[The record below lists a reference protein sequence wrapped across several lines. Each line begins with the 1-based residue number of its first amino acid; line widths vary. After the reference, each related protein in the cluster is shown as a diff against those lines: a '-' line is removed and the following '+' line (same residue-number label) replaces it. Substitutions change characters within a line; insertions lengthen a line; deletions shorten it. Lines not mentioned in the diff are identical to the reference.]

1 MSEGVPVQ
9 VFRLEKMARP
19 DLAHL
24 LNTMSV
30 ACYAKLSGTPYV
42 IKTVAHPMA
51 QELVIGI
58 GSAHVS
64 RGRMQPPDRYVGI
77 TTVFTADGHYRVSNV
92 SREAP
97 YDQYAAELLNA
108 LRTCIDD
115 VKARNGW
122 QQQDT
127 IRLIFHVF
135 KDLKDAEAQAVKTLV
150 QSLTTEYAGV
160 EFAFLH
166 IIEDHDWMMYDL
178 SSPGVGEGS
187 KVKGKC
193 VPVRGHAVP
202 ISRSQML
209 ITTTGPRELKV
220 ATHGAPQ
227 PLLIQLH
234 RESTFTDLD
243 YLAGQVFRFS
253 ALSWRRLY
261 PSRTP
266 VTTVYSDLIARLL
279 GQLRSVRNW
288 NSDITSTKLRES
300 RWFL

>member
-1 MSEGVPVQ
+1 M
-9 VFRLEKMARP
+9 L
-19 DLAHL
+19 
-24 LNTMSV
+24 
-30 ACYAKLSGTPYV
+30 
-42 IKTVAHPMA
+42 
-51 QELVIGI
+51 
-58 GSAHVS
+58 
-64 RGRMQPPDRYVGI
+64 
-77 TTVFTADGHYRVSNV
+77 
-92 SREAP
+92 
-97 YDQYAAELLNA
+97 
-108 LRTCIDD
+108 DD

-122 QQQDT
+122 QPQDT
-127 IRLIFHVF
+127 IRLIFHFF

-209 ITTTGPRELKV
+209 ITTMGPRELKV

-234 RESTFTDLD
+234 REPTFTDLD
-243 YLAGQVFRFS
+243 YLAGQAVEPHASEPAAQTLSRRDAPMAVGQRRSGQEAHPLAHHVRARNPRHPVACF
-253 ALSWRRLY
+253 ALGVRRRDRRGHQSEGRACEHWACY
-261 PSRTP
+261 SSTATSTWAPPADPAWAHTRTPSSPSR
-266 VTTVYSDLIARLL
+266 
-279 GQLRSVRNW
+279 
-288 NSDITSTKLRES
+288 
-300 RWFL
+300 

>member
-1 MSEGVPVQ
+1 
-9 VFRLEKMARP
+9 
-19 DLAHL
+19 
-24 LNTMSV
+24 
-30 ACYAKLSGTPYV
+30 
-42 IKTVAHPMA
+42 
-51 QELVIGI
+51 
-58 GSAHVS
+58 
-64 RGRMQPPDRYVGI
+64 
-77 TTVFTADGHYRVSNV
+77 V

-97 YDQYAAELLNA
+97 YDQYAAELLSA

-122 QQQDT
+122 QPQDT

-166 IIEDHDWMMYDL
+166 IVEDHDWMMYDL

-209 ITTTGPRELKV
+209 ITTMGPRELKV

-234 RESTFTDLD
+234 REPTFTDLD
-243 YLAGQVFRFS
+243 YLAVQAVEPHASEPAAQTLSRRDAPMAVGQRLSSKRPRTKQREACSKPTCS
-253 ALSWRRLY
+253 ARSKSCEW
-261 PSRTP
+261 PSR
-266 VTTVYSDLIARLL
+266 IFE
-279 GQLRSVRNW
+279 
-288 NSDITSTKLRES
+288 STAADVS
-300 RWFL
+300 